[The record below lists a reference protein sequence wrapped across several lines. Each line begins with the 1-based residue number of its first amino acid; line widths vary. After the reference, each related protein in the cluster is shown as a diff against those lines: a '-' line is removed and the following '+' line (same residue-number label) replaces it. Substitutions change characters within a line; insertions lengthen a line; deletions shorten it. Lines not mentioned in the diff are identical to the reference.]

1 MTKPKYQFVSGHPEL
16 VRDTRSGAVLNT
28 KESPTGLLKKA
39 RAKKE
44 LRIDTM
50 KSDLDMLKS
59 EMTEIKSLLKQMMES
74 NYASN
79 HKWIYVPRGF
89 IKGFRNK
96 V

>member
-1 MTKPKYQFVSGHPEL
+1 MTKPKYQFVSGHPDL
-16 VRDTRSGAVLNT
+16 VRDTSSGAVLNT

-44 LRIDTM
+44 MRIDTM

-79 HKWIYVPRGF
+79 HQ
-89 IKGFRNK
+89 
-96 V
+96 